1 MDFKRLGVV
10 SVSDSE
16 LARVVKIAV
25 AEALATLANSSN
37 SDRLAYSIDDA
48 AAATGL
54 PRNTLRDAVSRG
66 ELPAVKRCGRWL
78 IRRDA
83 LLRWLS

>member
-1 MDFKRLGVV
+1 M
-10 SVSDSE
+10 SDSE
-16 LARVVKIAV
+16 LARVVRSAV
-25 AEALATLANSSN
+25 AEAIANVSVLSP
-37 SDRLAYSIDDA
+37 DRLAYSIDDA
-48 AAATGL
+48 ATATGL

>member
-25 AEALATLANSSN
+25 AEAVAQLPGLAV
-37 SDRLAYSIDDA
+37 DRIAYSIDDA

-78 IRRDA
+78 IKRDA
-83 LLRWLS
+83 LMRWLS